1 MKIKILMLIAG
12 ASLAAFV
19 APAAVMAQSTGSAI
33 NLQNSDSP
41 NSSDPFSQGVEQN
54 PFNIFQLIH
63 NAQLGSLNPEFAKEQ
78 NQQLNDAAS
87 EFRAK
92 QQQLIQRNQQSG
104 TTQGSQVIVIPSK

>member
-1 MKIKILMLIAG
+1 MKIQILTLIAG

-19 APAAVMAQSTGSAI
+19 APSAVMAQSADSAV

-54 PFNIFQLIH
+54 PFNMFQLIH
-63 NAQLGSLNPEFAKEQ
+63 NAKFGSLNPEFAKEQ
-78 NQQLNDAAS
+78 SQQLDDAAS
-87 EFRAK
+87 EFRKK